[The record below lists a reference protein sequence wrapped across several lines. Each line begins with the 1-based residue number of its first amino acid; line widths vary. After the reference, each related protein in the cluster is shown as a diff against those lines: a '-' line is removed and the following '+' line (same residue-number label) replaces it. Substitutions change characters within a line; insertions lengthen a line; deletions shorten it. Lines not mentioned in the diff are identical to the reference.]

1 MPVRW
6 WSARSISRRSPATSR
21 RASAIKYITK
31 LRDIEVWL
39 APIAGTRVLVPF
51 RIEGPTPIGHAVL
64 EATEF
69 VSVAN
74 PTRASANGSKST
86 Q

>member
-1 MPVRW
+1 MTARW
-6 WSARSISRRSPATSR
+6 WSARSISCRSPATSP
-21 RASAIKYITK
+21 RAAAIRYIAK

-51 RIEGPTPIGHAVL
+51 RMQGPTPIGRVVL
-64 EATEF
+64 QATQF
-69 VSVAN
+69 VSA
-74 PTRASANGSKST
+74 PIHARASANGLKT